1 MGTLKTLGSLKPER
15 FRAKHAPERL
25 TRGWVPVRV
34 KKTRQIKQQEHD
46 PEKWIPVFRKD
57 HAQSINWR
65 VCDSIRSERALSLSC
80 LSLVALVVALPAL
93 AQSPE
98 SSQQS
103 ALFRDGEA
111 LHEGASTASF
121 APTFRDGK
129 LNACRVDYS
138 AVGRDAGRGQDGLF
152 KVSGSFGLVEAE
164 SIFYVV
170 LNVAV
175 VDIDTVTRKLTPNV
189 PINASFVGSY
199 MTPHYTRVAQQQTDT
214 PGGLSEIF
222 NPSVFPL
229 LAALIDDNKVI
240 LSFNRRTGAE
250 IAVPVD
256 LTSTAITT
264 AADDGGKKTV
274 RPRIADEFFGCA
286 RLLAKDVGIAAP
298 HS

>member
-1 MGTLKTLGSLKPER
+1 MRMLKTLGSLK
-15 FRAKHAPERL
+15 
-25 TRGWVPVRV
+25 
-34 KKTRQIKQQEHD
+34 
-46 PEKWIPVFRKD
+46 
-57 HAQSINWR
+57 
-65 VCDSIRSERALSLSC
+65 LSLSC
-80 LSLVALVVALPAL
+80 LPLVALAATLFVVALPAL

-98 SSQQS
+98 SLQHS

-121 APTFRDGK
+121 APTFSNGK
-129 LNACRVDYS
+129 LSACQVDYS
-138 AVGRDAGRGQDGLF
+138 AVGRDTGRGQDRLF
-152 KVSGSFGLVEAE
+152 KMSGSFGLVEAE

-170 LNVAV
+170 LNVTV
-175 VDIDTVTRKLTPNV
+175 VDIDTATRKLTPNV

-250 IAVPVD
+250 IVFPVD
-256 LTSTAITT
+256 LASTAITT

-286 RLLAKDVGIAAP
+286 RLLAQDVGIAAP